1 MPTSLVYVTTADI
14 AQARRIGRALI
25 ESRMAACVNILDGM
39 KSIYWWGGEVEEA
52 DETVLI
58 IKTRTALVDAV
69 IERVEELHDAR
80 TPCVLEIAVPR
91 GNRDFLDWIDNETG

>member
-1 MPTSLVYVTTADI
+1 MPTSLVYVTTADV

-39 KSIYWWGGEVEEA
+39 KSIYWWDGEIEED

-80 TPCVLEIAVPR
+80 TPCVLEIAVRR